1 MVKRVWVLAGVF
13 LLFNASAG
21 VVNVPAQAEDRL
33 PLSPALKP
41 YVKVEGVSGA
51 LTSVGSGSLNK
62 LMALWVE
69 GFRRHYPGTQIQVET
84 KGVNASTVALLD
96 GTAHI
101 MPLSRMM
108 EDSELAQFQAKLGYR
123 PTAYAVAVDALVF
136 YVHKDNPIQGL
147 TMEQVEEIFAMSPR
161 YRLAP
166 VTKWGELDLNEQ
178 WTEAPINLYGL
189 PHATGTHEFF
199 RTHILREGEFK
210 SNVSEEANSLSVV
223 QKVSADRYGF
233 GYGGSESVAPGVRM
247 VPLAESE
254 FSPYVE
260 PTDQNIMGRRYPLRR
275 YLYLYVNQAPRKIL
289 KGSKPLSPLV
299 REFLRYAMSQEGQAE
314 VRKSGYAPVRT
325 GSSNGL
331 LPRSS
336 SDTFRLPPSRV

>member
-1 MVKRVWVLAGVF
+1 MVKRVWVLAGM
-13 LLFNASAG
+13 LLLLDTFAG
-21 VVNVPAQAEDRL
+21 VMNGPAQAEAL
-33 PLSPALKP
+33 PPLSPALKP

-69 GFRRHYPGTQIQVET
+69 GFQRHYPGTQIQVEN

-136 YVHKDNPIQGL
+136 YVYKDNPIQGL
-147 TMEQVEEIFAMSPR
+147 TMEQVEEIFAKSPR

-210 SNVSEEANSLSVV
+210 SNVSEEANSQSVV

-233 GYGGSESVAPGVRM
+233 GYGGSESLAPGVRM

-260 PTDQNIMGRRYPLRR
+260 PTEQNIMSRRYPLRR
-275 YLYLYVNQAPRKIL
+275 YLYVYVNQTPRKIL
-289 KGSKPLSPLV
+289 TGSKPLPPIV
-299 REFLRYAMSQEGQAE
+299 REFLRYAFSQEGQAE
-314 VRKSGYAPVRT
+314 VRKSGYAPVEDWIVERA
-325 GSSNGL
+325 L
-331 LPRSS
+331 AKIK
-336 SDTFRLPPSRV
+336 